1 MISDIPFQYS
11 PYCSWNGPERGI
23 FICKKAFPKIT
34 ASPVM
39 DVIGLLKQ
47 YVFLES
53 AGFEYVWKSAGIAWV
68 PL

>member
-1 MISDIPFQYS
+1 
-11 PYCSWNGPERGI
+11 
-23 FICKKAFPKIT
+23 
-34 ASPVM
+34 M

-53 AGFEYVWKSAGIAWV
+53 AGFEYVWKSEGIAWV